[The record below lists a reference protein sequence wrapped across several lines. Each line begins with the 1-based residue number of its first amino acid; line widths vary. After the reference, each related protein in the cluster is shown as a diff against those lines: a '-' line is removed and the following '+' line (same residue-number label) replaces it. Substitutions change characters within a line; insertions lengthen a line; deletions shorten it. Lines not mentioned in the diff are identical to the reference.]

1 MFIGKKVSNVVSKFH
16 YEVKM
21 SKRNNIVRWLVIER
35 PTGSIISEK
44 VFEDEAD
51 EITKF
56 QNQYQVWAPKGFPA
70 YMTLGKI

>member
-1 MFIGKKVSNVVSKFH
+1 MKYKNLSYEKKL
-16 YEVKM
+16 
-21 SKRNNIVRWLVIER
+21 SKRNGQMRWLIIER

-51 EITKF
+51 EIMKF
-56 QNQYQVWAPKGFPA
+56 QNKNKVWAPMGFPA

>member
-1 MFIGKKVSNVVSKFH
+1 M
-16 YEVKM
+16 
-21 SKRNNIVRWLVIER
+21 RWLVVER

-51 EITKF
+51 EIVKF
-56 QNQYQVWAPKGFPA
+56 QNKNRVWAPMGFPN

>member
-1 MFIGKKVSNVVSKFH
+1 MKYKNLSYEKKL
-16 YEVKM
+16 
-21 SKRNNIVRWLVIER
+21 SKRNGQMRWLVIER

-51 EITKF
+51 EIMKF
-56 QNQYQVWAPKGFPA
+56 QNQYQVWAPMGFPT

>member
-1 MFIGKKVSNVVSKFH
+1 MKHKNLSYEKKL
-16 YEVKM
+16 
-21 SKRNNIVRWLVIER
+21 SKRNGQMRWLIIER

-51 EITKF
+51 EIVKF
-56 QNQYQVWAPKGFPA
+56 QNQNQVWAPKGLPN

>member
-1 MFIGKKVSNVVSKFH
+1 M
-16 YEVKM
+16 
-21 SKRNNIVRWLVIER
+21 RWLVIER

-51 EITKF
+51 EIMKF
-56 QNQYQVWAPKGFPA
+56 QNKNKVWAPMGFPK

>member
-1 MFIGKKVSNVVSKFH
+1 MKHKNLSYEKKL
-16 YEVKM
+16 
-21 SKRNNIVRWLVIER
+21 SKRNGQMRWLIIER

-51 EITKF
+51 EIVKF
-56 QNQYQVWAPKGFPA
+56 QNKNQVWAPRGFPA

>member
-1 MFIGKKVSNVVSKFH
+1 MKYKNLSYEKKL
-16 YEVKM
+16 
-21 SKRNNIVRWLVIER
+21 SKRNGQMRWLIIER

-51 EITKF
+51 EIVKF
-56 QNQYQVWAPKGFPA
+56 QNQDQVWATKGFPA

>member
-1 MFIGKKVSNVVSKFH
+1 MKYKNLSYEKKL
-16 YEVKM
+16 
-21 SKRNNIVRWLVIER
+21 SKRNGQMRWLIIER

-51 EITKF
+51 EIVKF
-56 QNQYQVWAPKGFPA
+56 QNKNQVWAPKGLPN